1 MIDVNGKKL
10 VSIGYVRPAYTDNDL
25 LPLGLAGGLQQ
36 LKDEFD
42 AHYDEAAKQPMNFRY
57 AMHNFT
63 GGRPGL
69 AKVFERFL
77 AYAKDHSNVWF
88 CRCIDIAEFWAA
100 EQEKRLVRNA
110 IAESRRSLCRTE
122 TASIL
127 VRRSLVIVS
136 FLLPGYAL
144 AQNLSMEEL
153 NKRAVAEGGK
163 LTFYGT
169 LAQVN
174 AEKVLPAFEKR
185 FPGVKVD
192 HIDATADKLIARAVT
207 EARGGRTFVDVFQ
220 FNLRIWG
227 KRKTRAWW
235 LAGVPPEAAAYPAN
249 LKGPYYVATDIQFIV
264 PAWNTK
270 LVKKEEEP
278 TQLEDFTQPRWKNRL
293 MAEPRDVE
301 LLVALK
307 HKLGSEEK
315 AIAIVKQIAANN
327 VEFHKGHSELAEF
340 LVAGQGALCVT
351 CYAHHYPS
359 RMKKGAPVNFMLTEG
374 IGSVV
379 AVADGKKCASP
390 QCCLAL
396 VSVDHR

>member
-1 MIDVNGKKL
+1 M
-10 VSIGYVRPAYTDNDL
+10 
-25 LPLGLAGGLQQ
+25 LPM
-36 LKDEFD
+36 
-42 AHYDEAAKQPMNFRY
+42 KQF
-57 AMHNFT
+57 
-63 GGRPGL
+63 
-69 AKVFERFL
+69 
-77 AYAKDHSNVWF
+77 
-88 CRCIDIAEFWAA
+88 
-100 EQEKRLVRNA
+100 
-110 IAESRRSLCRTE
+110 
-122 TASIL
+122 SIL
-127 VRRSLVIVS
+127 VLRALALAG
-136 FLLPGYAL
+136 FLLPGYAV
-144 AQNLSMEEL
+144 AQNLSLDEL
-153 NKRAVAEGGK
+153 HKKAVAEGGK

-192 HIDATADKLIARAVT
+192 HIDATADKLITRAVT

-220 FNLRIWG
+220 FNLENLG
-227 KRKTRAWW
+227 QAQEQG
-235 LAGVPPEAAAYPAN
+235 LVVAGVAPEAAAYPAN

-264 PAWNTK
+264 PAWNTN
-270 LVKKEEEP
+270 LVKKAEEP
-278 TQLEDFTQPRWKNRL
+278 TQLEDFIQPRWKNRL

-327 VEFHKGHSELAEF
+327 VEFHNGHSELAEF

-390 QCCLAL
+390 QRCLAL
-396 VSVDHR
+396 VSVDHQ